1 MKNNY
6 IKILVT
12 LLLGFCHNAMAQ
24 LQWFGPV
31 TELDNAKLMVTYRLT
46 YREDTTNLEKF
57 GCERMVLI
65 IGNTISNFQSYNKY
79 ESDRIGRQKQNE
91 GILLEWVQSG
101 AAQDYACR
109 YQYSIYKNHPN
120 GKITT
125 TDIIFLGDSYEYEE
139 NLYTYSWKVVD
150 DTASISGYSC
160 QKAICDFSGRTWEAW
175 FSEELPFN
183 DGPYKFGGLPGLILN
198 IADTQGHYV
207 FEFLSI
213 EKMPEGSKIG
223 KEENDYIKT
232 TKQRFFDA
240 MRIYLKEGGYTDK
253 VNEDFAKKIQ
263 AVMKSRNNPIELDR
277 K

>member
-79 ESDRIGRQKQNE
+79 ESDRIGRQKQN
-91 GILLEWVQSG
+91 
-101 AAQDYACR
+101 D
-109 YQYSIYKNHPN
+109 K
-120 GKITT
+120 
-125 TDIIFLGDSYEYEE
+125 IFLGDSYEYEE